1 VRIAILGS
9 TGYTGV
15 KLIELLLDHPFAE
28 IVFISS
34 EQYQDKKFSEV
45 YPAFINIFDQICLST
60 DELIKNTE
68 KYKPDLIF
76 FATPNGIALE
86 YAHIFIEKGI
96 HVIDLSA
103 DYRFKDLETHFK
115 YYAIERNNPQDLSLI
130 KLATYG
136 LCESYSAEKKLELS
150 SKKAQLIANPGCYT
164 TASILSVLPLIA
176 LHQNDKNLLDLSSF
190 IIDAKSG
197 VSGAGRKAST
207 AHLFTEVN
215 ESFKPYNLA
224 HKHRHTP
231 ELEEFFSLYSS
242 DNIKLTFSPHL
253 IPITSGLLAT
263 SYLRFK
269 KKPNQPEN
277 FLRDTYINFY
287 KDSHFIRILPENEYP
302 NTKWACGTNNA
313 FIQIDYDPVSESIIA
328 TCAIDNT
335 IKGASGQAIQNMNIL
350 FGLEENLGL
359 NLKPRMV

>member
-1 VRIAILGS
+1 MKIAILGS

-15 KLIELLLDHPFAE
+15 KLIELLLNHPFAE

-34 EQYQDKKFSEV
+34 EQYQDRKFSEI

-60 DELIKNTE
+60 DELIDNTE
-68 KYKPDLIF
+68 KYKPEVIF
-76 FATPNGIALE
+76 FATPNGIALKH
-86 YAHIFIEKGI
+86 AHIFIEKGI

-103 DYRFKDLETHFK
+103 DYRFKDLKTHFK
-115 YYAIERNNPQDLSLI
+115 YYAIERHNPLDLSLN

-176 LHQNDKNLLDLSSF
+176 LHQKNKDILDLSSF

-207 AHLFTEVN
+207 AHLFTEIN

-231 ELEEFFSLYSS
+231 ELEEFFSIYSS

-263 SYLRFK
+263 SYLKFK
-269 KKPNQPEN
+269 QKPNQPES
-277 FLRDTYINFY
+277 FLRDIYINFY

-313 FIQIDYDPVSESIIA
+313 FIQIDYDPISESIIA

-350 FGLEENLGL
+350 FGLTENLGL
-359 NLKPRMV
+359 DLKPRMI